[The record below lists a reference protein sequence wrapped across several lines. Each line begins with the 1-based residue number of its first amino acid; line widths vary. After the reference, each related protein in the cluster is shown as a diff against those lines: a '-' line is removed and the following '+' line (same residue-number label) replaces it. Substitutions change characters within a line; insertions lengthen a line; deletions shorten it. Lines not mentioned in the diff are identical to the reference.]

1 VPTPSPRLHA
11 VQPIDFKPRK
21 PAPLVHDAASASGDA
36 GLRADANAY
45 LATHGTLQVMAEVL
59 IALRIVDAPWWTPEQ
74 LRARWPAETRLT
86 WFTQRSDL
94 RQEIT
99 TALTGLVF
107 NTARRKSPAFQ
118 AELIDSVIEDSDI
131 GAAHFE
137 GAFDPRD
144 LVVYGPIDEIW
155 REIVRAVPWGDADA
169 VPSSLMATLLEIMLA
184 DKSAPFALPR
194 TPILEACDVRSAID
208 SRVWQTYIPLDIRAA
223 IDDERLARE
232 RDGRGTPFLAADELA
247 LCLPKVIAATIPAA
261 HLRGVFLAAGASM
274 GFAEMPTRSDVAPS
288 NVTLASSG

>member
-1 VPTPSPRLHA
+1 VPTRSPRLHA
-11 VQPIDFKPRK
+11 VQPIDSKPRK
-21 PAPLVHDAASASGDA
+21 PSPLAHDATAASDDA
-36 GLRADANAY
+36 GLRAEASAY
-45 LATHGTLQVMAEVL
+45 LATHATLQVMAEVL
-59 IALRIVDAPWWTPEQ
+59 IALRIAGAPWWTPEQ
-74 LRARWPAETRLT
+74 LRARWPAEARLT
-86 WFTQRSDL
+86 WFAQRSDL

-144 LVVYGPIDEIW
+144 IVVYGPTDEIW
-155 REIVRAVPWGDADA
+155 REIVRALPWGDEDA
-169 VPSSLMATLLEIMLA
+169 VPSSLMATLLEIVLA
-184 DKSAPFALPR
+184 DKSAPFAFPR
-194 TPILEACDVRSAID
+194 TPILDACDVRSAID
-208 SRVWQTYIPLDIRAA
+208 SRVWQTYVPLEVRAA
-223 IDDERLARE
+223 VDDERLARE

-247 LCLPKVIAATIPAA
+247 LCLPKTIAACIPAA
-261 HLRGVFLAAGASM
+261 HLKGVFLAASEAM
-274 GFAEMPTRSDVAPS
+274 GFEEVPTRSDVAPS